1 MNEQN
6 HIVPAPRD
14 ERITQL
20 LNSSIDGEIN
30 VVDQEE
36 LDHLLATSQSVRDL
50 NDELRAVT
58 RVLDELPEIAPPQYL
73 QDTIEKQVRLP
84 VQNKGAGEKPGY
96 FGRWLNANWL
106 RTGFALAAGVVLTIG
121 VYEMGSGPIPAGDT
135 AGMSGTMASNGVTS
149 QQGELLDRI
158 YLESEVL
165 TGQVELRTYKDLFTI
180 YVQLESDGPSEVVI
194 NFGGR
199 GLAFDSTGGQ
209 QDTAHAVSVLD
220 GSIHLASNGKQHY
233 VLNLRRVRG
242 AKYPD
247 SLELEFFANS
257 QMIQQNE
264 LSTSQ

>member
-6 HIVPAPRD
+6 HIVPAPLD
-14 ERITQL
+14 ERIAQL

-50 NDELRAVT
+50 NDELRAMT
-58 RVLDELPEIAPPQYL
+58 RVLDELPEIDPPQYL
-73 QDTIEKQVRLP
+73 QDTIERQVRLP

-96 FGRWLNANWL
+96 FGSWLNANWL
-106 RTGFALAAGVVLTIG
+106 RTGFALAAGVLLTIG

-135 AGMSGTMASNGVTS
+135 AGMSGTMASNGVTG

-158 YLESEVL
+158 YLDSEAL

-180 YVQLESDGPSEVVI
+180 NVQLESDGPSEVVI
-194 NFGGR
+194 NFAGR

-209 QDTAHAVSVLD
+209 QDTADAVSVLD
-220 GSIHLASNGKQHY
+220 GSIHLASNGEQHY
-233 VLNLRRVRG
+233 VLNLRRVPG
-242 AKYPD
+242 AKYPEP
-247 SLELEFFANS
+247 LELEFFANS
-257 QMIQQNE
+257 QLIQQNE